1 MRRRLRE
8 SFRAFCPECRTC
20 RVLLE
25 LGFPVAY
32 GSFGVIGRLAEW
44 EGGDVEGN
52 GRRGEQMMPMGSRAG
67 NGEDGK
73 TSLGLL
79 YLNLVYSFSG
89 SHGGHARETGSE
101 YQITFTAFPV
111 RTDWHSL

>member
-1 MRRRLRE
+1 MRQGSANSGMAGSVGCTSERQPGAAIKTAANRHALTPRRQHPCGRISVTPQAAREPVRRRLRE

-52 GRRGEQMMPMGSRAG
+52 GRRGEQMM
-67 NGEDGK
+67 
-73 TSLGLL
+73 
-79 YLNLVYSFSG
+79 
-89 SHGGHARETGSE
+89 
-101 YQITFTAFPV
+101 
-111 RTDWHSL
+111 